1 MDSICNHAIRQS
13 DNQTIRQSSNR
24 AIRQS
29 SNQMSCP
36 PSDLKLDLKRIT
48 WGSHWRVIRSGHT
61 GGQTGGGR
69 IGEAP
74 RVTRSG
80 SHGDHMR
87 GHTAGHTGGVTWG
100 HMVVTWWSHGGHM
113 DMGVIAPCRRC
124 RESGQSPPASW
135 QSCRAT
141 WHIRHAWPHERRAW
155 GPNASLIWAG
165 RPLAGQPDGALREG
179 CA

>member
-1 MDSICNHAIRQS
+1 MP
-13 DNQTIRQSSNR
+13 
-24 AIRQS
+24 
-29 SNQMSCP
+29 CP

-100 HMVVTWWSHGGHM
+100 SHGGHMGVTWWSHGHGGDRTLPKM
-113 DMGVIAPCRRC
+113 PRVGSISSSVLAERPRNLAYQARV
-124 RESGQSPPASW
+124 
-135 QSCRAT
+135 AT
-141 WHIRHAWPHERRAW
+141 
-155 GPNASLIWAG
+155 
-165 RPLAGQPDGALREG
+165 
-179 CA
+179 